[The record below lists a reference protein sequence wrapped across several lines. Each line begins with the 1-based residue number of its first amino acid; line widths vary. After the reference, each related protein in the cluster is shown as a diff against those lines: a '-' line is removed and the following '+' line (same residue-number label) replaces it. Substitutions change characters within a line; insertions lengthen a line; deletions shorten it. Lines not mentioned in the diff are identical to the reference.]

1 MTDTIAD
8 SPMAPPGDAA
18 ANQLKMTHR
27 AAASGFFGSTLEYYD
42 FNVYASAAAIV
53 LPQIF
58 FPEGNPAVAL
68 IASLATY
75 AVGYIARPLG
85 AVVLGNLG
93 DRIGRKNV
101 LVVAMLIMGISTFC
115 VGLLPTYAK
124 VGMLA
129 PILLIVLRLIQ
140 GFAVSGEMAGAGAM
154 IVEHAPAEKRG
165 FYASFS
171 TMGTQFGSV
180 LGAAAFIPLDAALS
194 PEAFQSWGWRIP
206 FLFSAIVVIAA
217 LIIRVKVS
225 ETPAFVETA
234 KEGERAKTPIL
245 TVFKESGGT
254 IAKVVMMGMANVLGT
269 TAIVFGTAYATQPA
283 YGVGMKASHFLW
295 LPVAANIT
303 AMILIPFIG
312 KLGDR
317 IGRRPM
323 MILGPIT
330 GGVASYAYLFTVSKN
345 NLALS
350 FVLAIVVFGM
360 LYSLWNATFASYAQ
374 ELFPTHTRVSGF
386 AISMNIALLIT
397 SFLPSLFT
405 LIAPPGHGNVP
416 LVIGTATLVF
426 AIIASVGALIS
437 PETAHDKLKGT
448 EDPALETK

>member
-1 MTDTIAD
+1 MTDTVAD
-8 SPMAPPGDAA
+8 AAVAPPGGPGKK
-18 ANQLKMTHR
+18 QLKMTHR

-53 LPQIF
+53 LPQVF
-58 FPEGNPAVAL
+58 FPAGNAAVAL

-75 AVGYIARPLG
+75 AVGYIARPFG
-85 AVVLGNLG
+85 AIVLGNLG

-101 LVVAMLIMGISTFC
+101 LVVAMLIMGISTFF
-115 VGLLPTYAK
+115 VGLLPTYAQ
-124 VGMLA
+124 VG
-129 PILLIVLRLIQ
+129 LLSPVLLVVLRLVQ

-154 IVEHAPAEKRG
+154 IVEHAPAERRG

-194 PEAFQSWGWRIP
+194 PSAFQSWGWRIP
-206 FLFSAIVVIAA
+206 FLLSALVVIVAM
-217 LIIRVKVS
+217 IIRVKVS

-245 TVFKESGGT
+245 TVFKESGVT
-254 IAKVVMMGMANVLGT
+254 IFKVVMMGMANVLGT
-269 TAIVFGTAYATQPA
+269 TAIVFGTAYATQPS

-303 AMILIPFIG
+303 AMVLIPFIG

-330 GGVASYAYLFTVSKN
+330 GGVASYAYLFAVSGK

-350 FVLAIVVFGM
+350 FVLAVVVFGM

-405 LIAPPGHGNVP
+405 VIAPPGHSNVP

-426 AIIASVGALIS
+426 AVIASVGALIA
-437 PETAHDKLKGT
+437 PETAHDQLKGT
-448 EDPALETK
+448 ENLSPEEQ